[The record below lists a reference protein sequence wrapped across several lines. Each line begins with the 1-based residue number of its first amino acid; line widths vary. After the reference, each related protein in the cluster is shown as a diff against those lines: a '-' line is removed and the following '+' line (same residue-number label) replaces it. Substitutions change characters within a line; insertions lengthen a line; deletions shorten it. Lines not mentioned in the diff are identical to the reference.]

1 MKAKTNKNIEEQLRQ
16 AIKDSKLSR
25 YRISKLTDVAA
36 SQLSVFMSGKRTLTL
51 QTAAKIAEV
60 LELEL
65 APKKKNAPV
74 KTRNSKRDRGKRNE
88 LHFHRH
94 F

>member
-1 MKAKTNKNIEEQLRQ
+1 MKTKKLNIEEQLRQ
-16 AIKDSKLSR
+16 AIKNSKLTC

-36 SQLSVFMSGKRTLTL
+36 SQLSVFMSGKRTITL

-65 APKKKNAPV
+65 KPKDK
-74 KTRNSKRDRGKRNE
+74 
-88 LHFHRH
+88 
-94 F
+94 